1 MRIHLADTC
10 AQYEESN
17 RGHQISP
24 LVLPSGKS
32 GFVSPI
38 PGHFV
43 QTRHSN
49 NWCGVVCIVQRE
61 ILSICIGRI
70 TVVSSKHRSHHT
82 PRKEDA
88 ISDSLADAVAATSI
102 QTIIEWYLV
111 STDDIRS
118 RCAELV
124 GLCTG
129 IRRELQTHGTL
140 HVEGSSKSY
149 MGHPGFPRHQTDR
162 RVKQLWIESVTVWK
176 VGIMKQ
182 QLKK

>member
-1 MRIHLADTC
+1 MKKAIVDIRFRPLC
-10 AQYEESN
+10 C
-17 RGHQISP
+17 P
-24 LVLPSGKS
+24 LVSQFSHRLYLVILWK
-32 GFVSPI
+32 
-38 PGHFV
+38 HD
-43 QTRHSN
+43 SN

-111 STDDIRS
+111 STDDIGS
-118 RCAELV
+118 RCAELI

-129 IRRELQTHGTL
+129 IRRELQTRGTL

-149 MGHPGFPRHQTDR
+149 RGHPGFPRHQTDR
-162 RVKQLWIESVTVWK
+162 RVKQWIESVSVWK

-182 QLKK
+182 